1 MGNLF
6 LDDQMIL
13 KIGDFG
19 LAYQHES
26 MNERR
31 NAICGT
37 PNYVAPEIIKGSSEG
52 YSFEVDVWSLG
63 VIIYKMIIGIN
74 PFSGDTIQ
82 ETYQRI
88 KDNDYDFPDDLNIS
102 YAAEDLIRRILVQN
116 PKKRLTL
123 KQIEYHPFLNSIGTI
138 PKTLCPTLINNP
150 PSLEYIKYYEEM
162 VKEP

>member
-1 MGNLF
+1 
-6 LDDQMIL
+6 MIV

-19 LAYQHES
+19 LAYQLES
-26 MNERR
+26 VDEKR

-63 VIIYKMIIGIN
+63 VIIYKLIIGVN
-74 PFSGDTIQ
+74 PFAAASIQ

-88 KDNDYDFPDDLNIS
+88 KDNDYEFPEEINIS

-116 PKKRLTL
+116 PKKRLSL
-123 KQIEYHPFLNSIGTI
+123 KQISEHPFLNTMGTI
-138 PKTLCPTLINNP
+138 PKTLCPSLLYNP
-150 PSLEYIKYYEEM
+150 PTLEYIRYYEEM
-162 VKEP
+162 VKASKEISKV

>member
-1 MGNLF
+1 
-6 LDDQMIL
+6 MIV

-19 LAYQHES
+19 LAYQLES
-26 MNERR
+26 VDEKR

-63 VIIYKMIIGIN
+63 VIIYKLIIGVN
-74 PFSGDTIQ
+74 PFAAASIQ

-88 KDNDYDFPDDLNIS
+88 KDNDYEFPEEINIS

-116 PKKRLTL
+116 PKKRLSL
-123 KQIEYHPFLNSIGTI
+123 K
-138 PKTLCPTLINNP
+138 
-150 PSLEYIKYYEEM
+150 
-162 VKEP
+162 